1 MHRDTGRILGD
12 ATQVRT
18 GRLTVVGSIWGVR
31 KICLRIVIY
40 KCNNFPEKYL
50 PPPPQNLLDIVCT
63 SLYNE
68 SKRRYIMTEEEYRQ
82 EEVDQ
87 VLSGEPLIHERNP
100 DTDEVRTRRR
110 IEPVQEPIYVN
121 EMAEAV
127 RILQRIEDKL
137 DAAIGR
143 MK

>member
-1 MHRDTGRILGD
+1 
-12 ATQVRT
+12 
-18 GRLTVVGSIWGVR
+18 
-31 KICLRIVIY
+31 
-40 KCNNFPEKYL
+40 
-50 PPPPQNLLDIVCT
+50 
-63 SLYNE
+63 
-68 SKRRYIMTEEEYRQ
+68 MTEEEYRQ

-110 IEPVQEPIYVN
+110 IESVQEPIYMN

-137 DAAIGR
+137 DAAMRR

>member
-1 MHRDTGRILGD
+1 
-12 ATQVRT
+12 
-18 GRLTVVGSIWGVR
+18 
-31 KICLRIVIY
+31 
-40 KCNNFPEKYL
+40 
-50 PPPPQNLLDIVCT
+50 
-63 SLYNE
+63 
-68 SKRRYIMTEEEYRQ
+68 MTEKEYRQ

-100 DTDEVRTRRR
+100 DTGEVRTRRR

-127 RILQRIEDKL
+127 KILQRIEDKL

>member
-1 MHRDTGRILGD
+1 
-12 ATQVRT
+12 
-18 GRLTVVGSIWGVR
+18 
-31 KICLRIVIY
+31 
-40 KCNNFPEKYL
+40 
-50 PPPPQNLLDIVCT
+50 
-63 SLYNE
+63 
-68 SKRRYIMTEEEYRQ
+68 MTEEEYRQ

-100 DTDEVRTRRR
+100 DTGEVRTRRR
-110 IEPVQEPIYVN
+110 VEPVQEPIYVN

-127 RILQRIEDKL
+127 KILQRIEDKL

>member
-1 MHRDTGRILGD
+1 
-12 ATQVRT
+12 
-18 GRLTVVGSIWGVR
+18 
-31 KICLRIVIY
+31 
-40 KCNNFPEKYL
+40 
-50 PPPPQNLLDIVCT
+50 
-63 SLYNE
+63 
-68 SKRRYIMTEEEYRQ
+68 MTEEEYRQ

-87 VLSGEPLIHERNP
+87 VLSGEPLIYERNP
-100 DTDEVRTRRR
+100 DTDKVRTRRR

>member
-1 MHRDTGRILGD
+1 
-12 ATQVRT
+12 
-18 GRLTVVGSIWGVR
+18 
-31 KICLRIVIY
+31 
-40 KCNNFPEKYL
+40 
-50 PPPPQNLLDIVCT
+50 
-63 SLYNE
+63 
-68 SKRRYIMTEEEYRQ
+68 MTEEEYRQ

-100 DTDEVRTRRR
+100 HTGEVRTRRR
-110 IEPVQEPIYVN
+110 VEPVQEPIYVN

-127 RILQRIEDKL
+127 KILQRIENKL

>member
-1 MHRDTGRILGD
+1 
-12 ATQVRT
+12 
-18 GRLTVVGSIWGVR
+18 
-31 KICLRIVIY
+31 
-40 KCNNFPEKYL
+40 
-50 PPPPQNLLDIVCT
+50 
-63 SLYNE
+63 
-68 SKRRYIMTEEEYRQ
+68 MTEEEYRQ

-100 DTDEVRTRRR
+100 DTGEVRTRRR
-110 IEPVQEPIYVN
+110 VEPVQEPIYVN

>member
-1 MHRDTGRILGD
+1 
-12 ATQVRT
+12 
-18 GRLTVVGSIWGVR
+18 
-31 KICLRIVIY
+31 
-40 KCNNFPEKYL
+40 
-50 PPPPQNLLDIVCT
+50 
-63 SLYNE
+63 
-68 SKRRYIMTEEEYRQ
+68 MTEEEYRQ

-100 DTDEVRTRRR
+100 DTGEVRTRRR

-127 RILQRIEDKL
+127 KILQRIEQKL
-137 DAAIGR
+137 DTAIKIRRG

>member
-1 MHRDTGRILGD
+1 
-12 ATQVRT
+12 
-18 GRLTVVGSIWGVR
+18 
-31 KICLRIVIY
+31 
-40 KCNNFPEKYL
+40 
-50 PPPPQNLLDIVCT
+50 
-63 SLYNE
+63 
-68 SKRRYIMTEEEYRQ
+68 MTEEEYRQ

-100 DTDEVRTRRR
+100 DTGEVRTRRR
-110 IEPVQEPIYVN
+110 IEPVKEPIYRN

-127 RILQRIEDKL
+127 EILQRIEDKL

>member
-1 MHRDTGRILGD
+1 
-12 ATQVRT
+12 
-18 GRLTVVGSIWGVR
+18 
-31 KICLRIVIY
+31 
-40 KCNNFPEKYL
+40 
-50 PPPPQNLLDIVCT
+50 
-63 SLYNE
+63 
-68 SKRRYIMTEEEYRQ
+68 MTEEEYRQ

-87 VLSGEPLIHERNP
+87 VLSGEPMIYERNP
-100 DTDEVRTRRR
+100 DTGEVRTRRR
-110 IEPVQEPIYVN
+110 VEPVKEPIYVN

>member
-1 MHRDTGRILGD
+1 
-12 ATQVRT
+12 
-18 GRLTVVGSIWGVR
+18 
-31 KICLRIVIY
+31 
-40 KCNNFPEKYL
+40 
-50 PPPPQNLLDIVCT
+50 
-63 SLYNE
+63 
-68 SKRRYIMTEEEYRQ
+68 MTEEEYRQ

-110 IEPVQEPIYVN
+110 IESVQEPIYMN

-143 MK
+143 IK

>member
-1 MHRDTGRILGD
+1 
-12 ATQVRT
+12 
-18 GRLTVVGSIWGVR
+18 
-31 KICLRIVIY
+31 
-40 KCNNFPEKYL
+40 
-50 PPPPQNLLDIVCT
+50 
-63 SLYNE
+63 
-68 SKRRYIMTEEEYRQ
+68 MTEEEYRQ

-87 VLSGEPLIHERNP
+87 VLSGKPLIYERNP

-110 IEPVQEPIYVN
+110 IESVQEPIYVN

>member
-1 MHRDTGRILGD
+1 
-12 ATQVRT
+12 
-18 GRLTVVGSIWGVR
+18 
-31 KICLRIVIY
+31 
-40 KCNNFPEKYL
+40 
-50 PPPPQNLLDIVCT
+50 
-63 SLYNE
+63 
-68 SKRRYIMTEEEYRQ
+68 MTEKEYRQ

-87 VLSGEPLIHERNP
+87 VLSGTPQIHERNP

-110 IEPVQEPIYVN
+110 IEPVKEPIYVN

>member
-1 MHRDTGRILGD
+1 
-12 ATQVRT
+12 
-18 GRLTVVGSIWGVR
+18 
-31 KICLRIVIY
+31 
-40 KCNNFPEKYL
+40 
-50 PPPPQNLLDIVCT
+50 
-63 SLYNE
+63 
-68 SKRRYIMTEEEYRQ
+68 MTEKEYRQ

-87 VLSGEPLIHERNP
+87 VLSGEPLIYERNP
-100 DTDEVRTRRR
+100 DTDEVSTRRR

>member
-1 MHRDTGRILGD
+1 
-12 ATQVRT
+12 
-18 GRLTVVGSIWGVR
+18 
-31 KICLRIVIY
+31 
-40 KCNNFPEKYL
+40 
-50 PPPPQNLLDIVCT
+50 
-63 SLYNE
+63 
-68 SKRRYIMTEEEYRQ
+68 MTEEEYRQ

-100 DTDEVRTRRR
+100 DTGEVRTRRR
-110 IEPVQEPIYVN
+110 IAPVQEPIYVN